1 MAKVVFRSTPKYRK
15 CESPFATNS
24 DCSQDRFSKGYLSA
38 ETTKAC
44 LRLVLIMA
52 KVVFERTPKYRLYVS
67 ANMSFSGLA
76 AWKSPVFK
84 LRTASSLT
92 AMCFT
97 HYTALSH
104 TAPHAKVLGGV
115 PQNQGGTFFSEAQT
129 DKSVDKSVHF
139 ARSLFKVHR
148 GRIPHSGSKITL
160 SIGRG
165 PGNQLFSRNFPR
177 CGEA

>member
-1 MAKVVFRSTPKYRK
+1 MRLILVIAKVVFQST
-15 CESPFATNS
+15 
-24 DCSQDRFSKGYLSA
+24 L
-38 ETTKAC
+38 
-44 LRLVLIMA
+44 
-52 KVVFERTPKYRLYVS
+52 KYRLYVF
-67 ANMSFSGLA
+67 AKMSFRGPA

-84 LRTASSLT
+84 LPTASSLT
-92 AMCFT
+92 AICFT

-129 DKSVDKSVHF
+129 GKSVDKSVHF